1 MKKGYLLPLALLGLM
16 YLPSCQQEVEPVTPE
31 DESVPEGCYFRAYPE
46 TPEDESRTY
55 LGDEGSVIWR
65 VGEDI
70 KVINSAGTVRNFE
83 SMDNARK
90 ALFYYEGSDFA
101 MTAPYYSIYPATTAD
116 VSLSEGNPVF
126 TYAIPMTQ
134 SSLVNTFADG
144 TNVTVGYAGEEKR
157 LSMLNLNAYI
167 SFEINNKEEELVTKA
182 VLTATGGP
190 LAGTVTQAFTGTPLN
205 THFGDQSVSSSSN
218 TITLTPPPGETYFAA
233 GTYYIAFIPGSISNV
248 KLDLMRGEKMVSRL
262 NRTGTLTAERNNVY
276 HLGDVTPSD
285 VASALGRSASI
296 TNVSS
301 LTRRTLVDKVDYIHA
316 VTTLR
321 PTSDGSSFGSEKTVH
336 FHILEMQFSDPTA
349 FDMCCVLPY
358 NAPTPW
364 VEHPNTTSTSYDDA
378 DDWDTQA
385 ILDDGWV
392 DAVNAGDEHVI
403 AMFPCGDYNT
413 TTYVPTGRVHSRNQ
427 ILRSVSYSGE
437 DKEVT
442 VRRAAGSLVRG
453 LAFGQTYSTYY
464 NLPQNYSDLGGF
476 FNRLVSAKEIQDPSG
491 WTENADG
498 SHAAIGYV
506 GDNTN
511 ATGSY
516 KKAYYIVSD
525 GGYPYNLAE
534 LMKALGCYNAAMQHP
549 GAMGEM
555 ILENGT
561 NNYEVVGKDPEHTAI
576 MTAWALVIKKVITP
590 RYIVGTALE
599 RGLVDGI
606 GMNARLDT
614 PQGICWSQT
623 DNVAYF
629 TQRGAGNQAVRTIDV
644 STENNTVATL
654 STDSNISGTYGCC
667 SYKFLE
673 GELKDSEGV
682 LCVNN
687 NKGRPWKLFF
697 VSQSGSICEPICD
710 HDLASGIV
718 DIKVDATGKVWVVC
732 KNANASDCRIIK
744 GHIEVNDCATHG
756 SLSRYEY
763 IRDKTYNMTQVPD
776 GGHSAY
782 PCCLTFDAQG
792 NALYGTWAG
801 DEDAGR
807 PGIYFIPADAADESV
822 IVRVA
827 GDGDATTGTDLGT
840 PGDMTTATFPDI
852 SGLYIGNDGALYIAC
867 GTSTETTNSVRKL
880 IPVNKGTLTAD
891 SYKKGR
897 MITLNP
903 NNTANGLI
911 ATGIIVNGDC
921 SAAYV
926 TDNNHR
932 ILRILISPP
941 YIPL

>member
-31 DESVPEGCYFRAYPE
+31 DEPVPEGCYFRAYPE

-55 LGDEGSVIWR
+55 ISEKDEYNKQHVIWR
-65 VGEDI
+65 VGE
-70 KVINSAGTVRNFE
+70 KLQVINGTGDVCANFE
-83 SMDNARK
+83 SMDNAQK
-90 ALFYYEGSDFA
+90 ALFYYEGTDFA
-101 MTAPYYSIYPATTAD
+101 MTAPYYSIYPATAG

-126 TYAIPMTQ
+126 TYAIPTTQ

-144 TNVTVGYAGEEKR
+144 TNVTVGYAGADKR

-190 LAGTVTQAFTGTPLN
+190 LAGTVAQAFTGTPLN
-205 THFGDQSVSSSSN
+205 THFGDKSVSSSSN
-218 TITLTPPPGETYFAA
+218 TITLNPPPGNTYFTA
-233 GTYYIAFIPGSISNV
+233 GTYYIAFIPGTLSTV
-248 KLDLMRGEKMVSRL
+248 TLDLMRGDKLVSHKTR
-262 NRTGTLTAERNNVY
+262 GSALTAERNNVY

-296 TNVSS
+296 KSVSS
-301 LTRRTLVDKVDYIHA
+301 LTRRTLVEKVDYIHA

-321 PTSDGSSFGSEKTVH
+321 PTSDGSSFDSDKTVN
-336 FHILEMQFSDPTA
+336 FHILKVQLSTSPV
-349 FDMCCVLPY
+349 FDVCCVLPY

-364 VEHPNTTSTSYDDA
+364 VSDPDTDA
-378 DDWDTQA
+378 WDTQA
-385 ILDDGWV
+385 ILSGGWV

-413 TTYVPTGRVHSRNQ
+413 TTYVPTGRVHSRGQ
-427 ILRSVSYSGE
+427 ILRENAAPQNQGEVS
-437 DKEVT
+437 
-442 VRRAAGSLVRG
+442 VRRAAASIVRG
-453 LAFGQTYSTYY
+453 FSFGENYASVYY
-464 NLPQNYSDLGGF
+464 ALPQNYTDLGGY
-476 FNRLVSAKEIQDPSG
+476 FNRLVSANAIQDPSD
-491 WTENADG
+491 WTEDNSDG
-498 SHAAIGYV
+498 AHAAIGYV

-511 ATGSY
+511 ANGNY

-534 LMKALGCYNAAMQHP
+534 LMKELGCYNAAMQHP

-555 ILENGT
+555 ILENGS
-561 NNYEVVGKDPEHTAI
+561 NHYEVVGKASEHTAI
-576 MTAWALVIKKVITP
+576 MTAWALVVKKVITP
-590 RYIVGTALE
+590 RYIIGSAYAHG
-599 RGLVDGI
+599 RVDGP
-606 GMNARLDT
+606 GVDARLDV

-623 DNVAYF
+623 ANVAYF
-629 TQRGAGNQAVRTIDV
+629 TQRGSGNQAVRTIDF
-644 STENNTVATL
+644 STEDNTVATL
-654 STDSNISGTYGCC
+654 STDTNISQTYGCC
-667 SYKFLE
+667 PYTLN
-673 GELKDSEGV
+673 GTDGV
-682 LCVNN
+682 LCVNK

-697 VSQSGSICEPICD
+697 VSQNGTFVPICD
-710 HDLASGIV
+710 YDLPSGIV
-718 DIKVDATGKVWVVC
+718 DVKVDAGGNVWVV
-732 KNANASDCRIIK
+732 AMAQSRIIR
-744 GHIEVNDCATHG
+744 GHIQNSCTHSP
-756 SLSRYEY
+756 SLADYEF
-763 IRDKTYNMTQVPD
+763 IRDGAFNMTVPD
-776 GGHSAY
+776 SGHSVH
-782 PCCLTFDAQG
+782 PCCLTFDGNG

-801 DEDAGR
+801 AEDDGL
-807 PGIYFIPADAADESV
+807 PGIYFIPCGATDESD

-827 GDGDATTGTDLGT
+827 GDGSAASGTDLGT
-840 PGDMTTATFPDI
+840 PGDLTTATFPDI
-852 SGLYIGNDGALYIAC
+852 SGLCVGSDGALYIAC

-903 NNTANGLI
+903 NNAATNLI
-911 ATGIIVNGDC
+911 ATGIIVNSDC

-932 ILRILISPP
+932 ILRILINTPS
-941 YIPL
+941 Y